1 MIDHREI
8 YFRAKSGTLLKDD
21 VSAVKSA
28 IFGKNENI
36 SYHAVLA
43 FGLSAEPSKRN
54 LERVADIA
62 DSCFLRQDDD
72 LLKACLTTGCIYW
85 DSAEKFCPI
94 SRRVLDVDDESI
106 FQESALVAATCVSIV
121 ARANHSDELLAYLVS
136 LAKNS
141 LDAGEPIRAE
151 ALTNA
156 ALKAATGEKRIILS
170 QTQAFLGE
178 AALDSIQFGMPI
190 LS

>member
-1 MIDHREI
+1 MTDHREI

-21 VSAVKSA
+21 VNAVKST

-36 SYHAVLA
+36 PYHAVLA
-43 FGLSAEPSKRN
+43 FGLIEEPSQRN

-62 DSCFLRQDDD
+62 DSCFLEKNDD

-85 DSAEKFCPI
+85 DSSEKFCQI
-94 SRRVLDVDDESI
+94 SRRVLDVYDECI

-121 ARANHSDELLAYLVS
+121 ARANDSDELLAYLVS
-136 LAKNS
+136 RAKNS

-156 ALKAATGEKRIILS
+156 ALKAATGEKRINRS
-170 QTQAFLGE
+170 QTQAFLDE
-178 AALDSIQFGMPI
+178 AALDSIQFGMPTP
-190 LS
+190 S